1 MCVPHCLFSLLSSL
15 ESLIKEWEQTGPPDI
30 EPHEIVLGEK
40 LGEGQFGAVY
50 RGTCRGKEV
59 AVKRLF
65 KQDLDPET
73 LADFKKEVEIMAR
86 LRHPNT
92 LLFMGAC
99 TTPGNMSVVTEFL
112 SGDVEGLLKK
122 KDVSLSVYE
131 RMRMLKELAQ
141 GMNWLHESKPQ
152 IIHRDLSKRIQIS
165 FSL

>member
-1 MCVPHCLFSLLSSL
+1 
-15 ESLIKEWEQTGPPDI
+15 
-30 EPHEIVLGEK
+30 
-40 LGEGQFGAVY
+40 
-50 RGTCRGKEV
+50 V
-59 AVKRLF
+59 AIKRLF

-112 SGDVEGLLKK
+112 SGDVEHVLKK
-122 KDVSLSVYE
+122 KDVDLSLYT

-141 GMNWLHESKPQ
+141 GMNWLHESKVKHFF
-152 IIHRDLSKRIQIS
+152 IFS
-165 FSL
+165 FFFNIFFLPSLKLFIAI